1 MESHGSVM
9 TKGATMNV
17 RRLRWL
23 LAIMAI
29 LVEIAAFVVWR
40 LWLRR
45 RGR

>member
-1 MESHGSVM
+1 M
-9 TKGATMNV
+9 TKHPAVNW

-29 LVEIAAFVVWR
+29 IVEIAAFVVWR